1 MRRRQ
6 DVRGGDRREMEG
18 GMAEDG
24 RVTRDELG
32 LSAEAGSPGI
42 GQDEEHGVH
51 PRDQGALRATGMLGS
66 GLG

>member
-1 MRRRQ
+1 MCAVGTGERWKEAWQ
-6 DVRGGDRREMEG
+6 KT
-18 GMAEDG
+18 G

-42 GQDEEHGVH
+42 GQDKERGVH

-66 GLG
+66 ELG